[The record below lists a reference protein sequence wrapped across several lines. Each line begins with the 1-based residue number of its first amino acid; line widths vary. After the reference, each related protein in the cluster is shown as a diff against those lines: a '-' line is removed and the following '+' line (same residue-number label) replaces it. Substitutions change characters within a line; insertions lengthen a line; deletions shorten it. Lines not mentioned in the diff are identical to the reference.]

1 MVDYKPT
8 LEDYERVG
16 IKPIVPLKPGYVVK
30 GINDKVFK
38 NLANDVHTRRYF
50 AKLISLSTGID
61 YDYLISNMKLS
72 SNNTLEGSV
81 YEHFNEQD
89 VIVTLHDMR
98 IDIEM
103 SIDNKDYNVIKN
115 QTTAFKLAG
124 NTYKSGEKYY
134 KTHIFYQICIEDY
147 SIFKNDLLITKT
159 KLVDISSGNYE
170 SETDEFI
177 KFHVNLKNLDNSCY
191 NESVKYFKF
200 FTLNKISDLENLV
213 EGDEILMDSLNE
225 LKNISRDSILMDD
238 LERRELE
245 EYCYKLA
252 IMDAKNEGKD
262 EGKQTGIHE
271 RNIEIA
277 KKSLEQNIDINTI
290 STITGLSIEEINKL
304 IVQSY
309 IFFLL
314 IF

>member
-1 MVDYKPT
+1 MKIVDS
-8 LEDYERVG
+8 D
-16 IKPIVPLKPGYVVK
+16 IPLDNIYTHYNDQDVVVNIDK
-30 GINDKVFK
+30 LTINVE
-38 NLANDVHTRRYF
+38 
-50 AKLISLSTGID
+50 
-61 YDYLISNMKLS
+61 M
-72 SNNTLEGSV
+72 SNNKRTNKRK
-81 YEHFNEQD
+81 NE
-89 VIVTLHDMR
+89 
-98 IDIEM
+98 
-103 SIDNKDYNVIKN
+103 K
-115 QTTAFKLAG
+115 TAFKFAG
-124 NTYKSGEKYY
+124 NQHKVGEKYEDY
-134 KTHIFYQICIEDY
+134 AYVFYQICIEDY

-262 EGKQTGIHE
+262 EGLSEGKQAGFNE
-271 RNIEIA
+271 GKQNEKIEIA
-277 KKSLEQNIDINTI
+277 RKMLKDNFDIDLI
-290 STITGLSIEEINKL
+290 SKYSGLSIEEINNL
-304 IVQSY
+304 I
-309 IFFLL
+309 
-314 IF
+314 